1 MFITKYNRPITY
13 NGREHTEDISKITK
27 DYDGINTIDDLFNVL
42 INVWCR
48 ETAYPT
54 CQEDYDFYDDPTLG
68 QCAIT
73 ATLVYD
79 MFGGE
84 IYKIHLEGGGTH
96 YFNKIN
102 GHYIDLTS
110 DQFTQYNVPIEYE
123 PNEKVAREYCGKNEN
138 TRQRFN
144 LLVSLLKEKIK

>member
-1 MFITKYNRPITY
+1 MFKTQYDRPITY
-13 NGREHTEDISKITK
+13 NGREHTKDITKITK
-27 DYDGINTIDDLFNVL
+27 DYNGINTTDDLFNML

-54 CQEDYDFYDDPTLG
+54 CQEDYDLYDDPTLG

-73 ATLVYD
+73 ATLVHD

-96 YFNKIN
+96 YFNRIN

-110 DQFTQYNVPIEYE
+110 DQFTQYNVPLEYE
-123 PNEKVAREYCGKNEN
+123 PNEKVEREYCGKNEN
-138 TRQRFN
+138 TMQRFN